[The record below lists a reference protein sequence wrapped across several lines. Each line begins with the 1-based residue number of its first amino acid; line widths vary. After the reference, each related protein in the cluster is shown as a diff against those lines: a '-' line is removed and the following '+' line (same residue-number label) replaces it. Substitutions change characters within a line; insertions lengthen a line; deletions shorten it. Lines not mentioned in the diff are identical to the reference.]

1 MVLLRRAL
9 SAVALAWVCA
19 SGAHALDFGGAA
31 VSADARYVAQWVL
44 DSHDN
49 GDKPFV
55 IVDKKDAT
63 VFVFGAKGTLV
74 GATPALLGFARGDH
88 SVPGVGELAPARIPL
103 VDRTTPAGRFDT
115 EPGINLDGEDV
126 TWIDYDA
133 GLAIHRVRPGA
144 AQQARLQR
152 LASATADQHRVSA
165 GCIVLP
171 VSFYENVLKPT
182 LARGNGVVYVLPEMR
197 PVREVF
203 GERSAAL

>member
-1 MVLLRRAL
+1 MVSLRKAL

-19 SGAHALDFGGAA
+19 SGAHALDLGGAA

-103 VDRTTPAGRFDT
+103 ADRTTPAGSAVDSALGRRQPFR
-115 EPGINLDGEDV
+115 PLLGLRLGCL
-126 TWIDYDA
+126 
-133 GLAIHRVRPGA
+133 GLAGVALGVEVA
-144 AQQARLQR
+144 A
-152 LASATADQHRVSA
+152 SVFMSVSPDM
-165 GCIVLP
+165 IWR
-171 VSFYENVLKPT
+171 SK
-182 LARGNGVVYVLPEMR
+182 R
-197 PVREVF
+197 
-203 GERSAAL
+203 RSALAALVWSPST